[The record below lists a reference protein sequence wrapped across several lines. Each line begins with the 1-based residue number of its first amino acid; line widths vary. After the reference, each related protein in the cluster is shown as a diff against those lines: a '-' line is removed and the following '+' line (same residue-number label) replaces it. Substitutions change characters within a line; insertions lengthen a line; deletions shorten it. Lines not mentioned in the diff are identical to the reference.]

1 MKTSSQAGI
10 CHSTHPAKT
19 VIIAIIISETLGVIY
34 ASRSH
39 RFTGP
44 HAVGNFGG
52 ALKDIPAEELA
63 STVIK
68 ETLDRSGLDP
78 ARVDDV
84 ILGHGYP
91 SGENPA
97 IGRLA
102 LLKAGLPIEVPGYQL
117 DRRCSSGLQAILNA
131 CMMVQTENADVVVAG
146 GVESMSNAEFYV
158 NESRWGARFGS
169 VTLHDRLSRARET
182 ISPEDRFGYISGM
195 VETAENLAKQYEISR
210 EEQDEYALRSHQRA
224 VAAKE
229 SGKFD
234 SQIVP
239 ISIPQRRGDPVV
251 FDKDEGPRSD
261 SSMDVLGRL
270 RPVMKDGSVSAGNS
284 SSQNDAASVCL
295 VVAEDKLEE
304 LGLEAMG
311 FLKGWVVTGCHPATM
326 GIGPV
331 PAVSKLMDK
340 VGMSLSDIDL
350 IELNEAFAAQ
360 VLAVLREW
368 KLPNEDNLN
377 VNGSGISLGHPI
389 AATGARILTTL
400 LNEME
405 AKDVQYGLETMCVGG
420 GQGVA
425 ALFERR

>member
-1 MKTSSQAGI
+1 MRE
-10 CHSTHPAKT
+10 
-19 VIIAIIISETLGVIY
+19 VAIVSPVRT
-34 ASRSH
+34 
-39 RFTGP
+39 
-44 HAVGNFGG
+44 AVGSFGG
-52 ALKDIPAEELA
+52 SLRDVSAAELG
-63 STVIK
+63 SIVIK
-68 ETLDRSGLDP
+68 ETLERGGVD
-78 ARVDDV
+78 AAQVDDV

-97 IGRLA
+97 VGRLSA
-102 LLKAGLPIEVPGYQL
+102 LKAGLPIEVPGYQL

-131 CMMVQTENADVVVAG
+131 AMMVQTGNADVVIAG

-169 VTLHDRLSRARET
+169 VTLHDRLARARET

-195 VETAENLAKQYEISR
+195 IETAENLAKQYEISR

-224 VAAKE
+224 VAASQGGFFKKE
-229 SGKFD
+229 VAP
-234 SQIVP
+234 VP
-239 ISIPQRRGDPVV
+239 VPQRRGDPIE
-251 FDKDEGPRSD
+251 FESDEGPRSD
-261 SSMDVLGRL
+261 TSLEALGRL
-270 RPVMKDGSVSAGNS
+270 RPVIKDGTVTPGNA

-295 VVAEDKLEE
+295 VVAGDKVEE
-304 LGLEAMG
+304 LGLKPMG
-311 FLKGWVVTGCHPATM
+311 YLKGWAVTGCHPAYM

-331 PAVSKLMDK
+331 SAVAKVMSKAGL
-340 VGMSLSDIDL
+340 SLEDMDL

-368 KLPNEDNLN
+368 KLANEDKLN

-400 LNEME
+400 LHEME
-405 AKDVQYGLETMCVGG
+405 RRDVQFGLETMCVGG

-425 ALFERR
+425 AVFERR

>member
-1 MKTSSQAGI
+1 MRR
-10 CHSTHPAKT
+10 
-19 VIIAIIISETLGVIY
+19 VAIVSPVRT
-34 ASRSH
+34 
-39 RFTGP
+39 
-44 HAVGNFGG
+44 AVGNFGG

-78 ARVDDV
+78 ARGDDV

-195 VETAENLAKQYEISR
+195 VETAETLAKQYEISR

-239 ISIPQRRGDPVV
+239 ISIPQRRGAPVV

-377 VNGSGISLGHPI
+377 VNGSGISQGHPI

>member
-1 MKTSSQAGI
+1 MRR
-10 CHSTHPAKT
+10 
-19 VIIAIIISETLGVIY
+19 VAIVSPVRT
-34 ASRSH
+34 
-39 RFTGP
+39 
-44 HAVGNFGG
+44 AVGNFGG

-68 ETLDRSGLDP
+68 ETLHRSGLDP
-78 ARVDDV
+78 AKVDDV

-131 CMMVQTENADVVVAG
+131 CMMVQTENADVVIAG
-146 GVESMSNAEFYV
+146 GVESMSNAEYYV

-169 VTLHDRLSRARET
+169 VTLHDRLARARET
-182 ISPEDRFGYISGM
+182 ISPEDRFGVISGM

-210 EEQDEYALRSHQRA
+210 EEQDEYSLRSHQRA
-224 VAAKE
+224 VAAQE

-239 ISIPQRRGDPVV
+239 IEIPQRRGDPKI
-251 FDKDEGPRSD
+251 FDKDEGPRGD
-261 SSMDVLGRL
+261 SSMEVLGRL
-270 RPVMKDGSVSAGNS
+270 RPVMKDGTVSAGNA

-295 VVAEDKLEE
+295 LVAEDKLEE

-331 PAVSKLMDK
+331 PAVSKLMSK
-340 VGMSLSDIDL
+340 LGMSITDMDV

-405 AKDVQYGLETMCVGG
+405 AKDAQFGLETMCVGG

-425 ALFERR
+425 AVFERR

>member
-1 MKTSSQAGI
+1 MRR
-10 CHSTHPAKT
+10 
-19 VIIAIIISETLGVIY
+19 VAIVSPVRT
-34 ASRSH
+34 
-39 RFTGP
+39 
-44 HAVGNFGG
+44 AVGNFGG
-52 ALKDIPAEELA
+52 TLKDVPAEELA
-63 STVIK
+63 CTVIK
-68 ETLDRSGLDP
+68 ETLERSELDP
-78 ARVDDV
+78 AKVDDV

-131 CMMVQTENADVVVAG
+131 CMMVQTENADVVIAG

-169 VTLHDRLSRARET
+169 ITLHDRLARARET

-210 EEQDEYALRSHQRA
+210 EEQDEYSLRSHQRA
-224 VAAKE
+224 VAAQE

-239 ISIPQRRGDPVV
+239 IEIPQRRGDPVI
-251 FDKDEGPRSD
+251 FNKDEGPRGD

-270 RPVMKDGSVSAGNS
+270 RPVMKDGTVSAGNA

-331 PAVSKLMDK
+331 PAVSKLMEK
-340 VGMSLSDIDL
+340 TGMSLEDMDV

-368 KLPNEDNLN
+368 KLPNHDNLN

-405 AKDVQYGLETMCVGG
+405 LRDAQFGLETMCVGG

-425 ALFERR
+425 AMFGRR

>member
-1 MKTSSQAGI
+1 MRR
-10 CHSTHPAKT
+10 
-19 VIIAIIISETLGVIY
+19 VAIVSPVRT
-34 ASRSH
+34 
-39 RFTGP
+39 
-44 HAVGNFGG
+44 AVGNFGG

-68 ETLDRSGLDP
+68 ETLQRSGLDP
-78 ARVDDV
+78 AKVDDV

-131 CMMVQTENADVVVAG
+131 CMMVQTENADVVIAG
-146 GVESMSNAEFYV
+146 GVESMSNAEYYV

-169 VTLHDRLSRARET
+169 VTLHDRLARARET
-182 ISPEDRFGYISGM
+182 ISPEDRFGVISGM

-210 EEQDEYALRSHQRA
+210 EEQDEYSLRSHQRA
-224 VAAKE
+224 VAAQE
-229 SGKFD
+229 SGKFA

-239 ISIPQRRGDPVV
+239 IEIPQRRGDPKI
-251 FDKDEGPRSD
+251 FDKDEGPRGD
-261 SSMDVLGRL
+261 SSMEVLGRL
-270 RPVMKDGSVSAGNS
+270 RPVMKDGTVSAGNA

-295 VVAEDKLEE
+295 LVAEDKLEE

-331 PAVSKLMDK
+331 PAVSKLMAK
-340 VGMSLSDIDL
+340 LGMSIQDMDV

-405 AKDVQYGLETMCVGG
+405 ARDAQFGLETMCVGG

-425 ALFERR
+425 AVFERR

>member
-1 MKTSSQAGI
+1 MRR
-10 CHSTHPAKT
+10 
-19 VIIAIIISETLGVIY
+19 VAIVSPVRT
-34 ASRSH
+34 
-39 RFTGP
+39 
-44 HAVGNFGG
+44 AVGNFGG
-52 ALKDIPAEELA
+52 TLRDVSAADLA

-68 ETLDRSGLDP
+68 ESLDRSGVDP

-102 LLKAGLPIEVPGYQL
+102 GLKAGLPIEVPGYQL

-131 CMMVQTENADVVVAG
+131 SMLVQTENADVVIAG
-146 GVESMSNAEFYV
+146 GVESMSNAEFYS

-169 VTLHDRLSRARET
+169 VTFHDRLARARVT
-182 ISPEDRFGYISGM
+182 ISPDERFGPIPGGM
-195 VETAENLAKQYEISR
+195 VETAENLAREYEIAR
-210 EEQDEYALRSHQRA
+210 TEQDEYALRSHQRA
-224 VAAKE
+224 VAAQSEGRFDKE
-229 SGKFD
+229 
-234 SQIVP
+234 IVGVP
-239 ISIPQRRGDPVV
+239 VPQRRGDPVP
-251 FDKDEGPRSD
+251 FEKDEGPRGD
-261 SSMDVLGRL
+261 TNMETLARL
-270 RPVMKDGSVSAGNS
+270 RPVMRDGTVSAGNA

-295 VVAEDKLEE
+295 VVGEDKLEE
-304 LGLEAMG
+304 LGLTPMA
-311 FLKGWVVTGCHPATM
+311 FLRGWAVTGCHPATM

-331 PAVSKLMDK
+331 PAVNKVMGK
-340 VGMSLSDIDL
+340 VGLSLEDMDL

-368 KLPNEDNLN
+368 KLPHEDNLN

-400 LNEME
+400 LHEME
-405 AKDVQYGLETMCVGG
+405 RRNAQFGLETMCVGG

-425 ALFERR
+425 AVFERE

>member
-1 MKTSSQAGI
+1 MRR
-10 CHSTHPAKT
+10 
-19 VIIAIIISETLGVIY
+19 VAIVSPVRT
-34 ASRSH
+34 
-39 RFTGP
+39 
-44 HAVGNFGG
+44 AVGNFGG

-63 STVIK
+63 CTVIK
-68 ETLDRSGLDP
+68 ETLERSNLDP
-78 ARVDDV
+78 AKVDDV

-131 CMMVQTENADVVVAG
+131 CMMVQTENADVVIAG

-169 VTLHDRLSRARET
+169 ITLHDRLARARET
-182 ISPEDRFGYISGM
+182 ISPEDRFGVISGM

-210 EEQDEYALRSHQRA
+210 EEQDEYSLRSHQRA
-224 VAAKE
+224 VVAQE

-239 ISIPQRRGDPVV
+239 IEIPQRRGDPVI

-261 SSMDVLGRL
+261 SSMEVLGRL
-270 RPVMKDGSVSAGNS
+270 RPVMKDGTVSAGNA

-331 PAVSKLMDK
+331 PAVSKLMEK
-340 VGMSLSDIDL
+340 TGMSLEDMDV

-368 KLPNEDNLN
+368 KLPNHDNLN
-377 VNGSGISLGHPI
+377 INGSGISLGHPI

-405 AKDVQYGLETMCVGG
+405 RQDAQFGLETMCVGG

-425 ALFERR
+425 AMFERR

>member
-1 MKTSSQAGI
+1 MRR
-10 CHSTHPAKT
+10 
-19 VIIAIIISETLGVIY
+19 VAIVSPVRT
-34 ASRSH
+34 
-39 RFTGP
+39 
-44 HAVGNFGG
+44 AVGNFGG
-52 ALKDIPAEELA
+52 SLKDIPAEDLA
-63 STVIK
+63 CTVIK
-68 ETLDRSGLDP
+68 ETLERSGLDP
-78 ARVDDV
+78 AKVDDV

-131 CMMVQTENADVVVAG
+131 CMMVQTENADVVIAG

-169 VTLHDRLSRARET
+169 ITLHDRLARARET
-182 ISPEDRFGYISGM
+182 ISPEDRFGVISGM

-210 EEQDEYALRSHQRA
+210 EEQDEYSLRSHQRA
-224 VAAKE
+224 VAAQE

-239 ISIPQRRGDPVV
+239 IEIPQRRGDPII
-251 FDKDEGPRSD
+251 FDKDEGPRGD
-261 SSMDVLGRL
+261 SSMEVLGRL
-270 RPVMKDGSVSAGNS
+270 RPVMNDGTVSAGNA

-331 PAVSKLMDK
+331 PAVSKLMEK
-340 VGMSLSDIDL
+340 TGMSLEDMDV

-368 KLPNEDNLN
+368 KLPNHDNLN

-405 AKDVQYGLETMCVGG
+405 ARDAQFGLETMCVGG

-425 ALFERR
+425 AMFERR